1 MNNKKAL
8 IPIILSVV
16 GVIVIVCMFMF
27 LSNNSNI
34 ITDNTSQMVEQAKEL
49 YNKGDKE
56 NAYYQLNI
64 YCDERPDNTDGFILL
79 GDWYM
84 ADGNT
89 EKAYENYKSASIN
102 MGAKENQISEA
113 DKINLLN
120 SNSEI

>member
-1 MNNKKAL
+1 MNNKKAV

-56 NAYYQLNI
+56 NAY
-64 YCDERPDNTDGFILL
+64 
-79 GDWYM
+79 
-84 ADGNT
+84 
-89 EKAYENYKSASIN
+89 
-102 MGAKENQISEA
+102 
-113 DKINLLN
+113 
-120 SNSEI
+120 